1 METFEIKNEL
11 HKFVETGD
19 ETMLRFF
26 YAMATEYKK
35 TRKKPERIFSET
47 KFINEILEAEKQI
60 ELGDFQTIEDFE
72 KETQLWK

>member
-1 METFEIKNEL
+1 METLEIRNEL
-11 HKFVETGD
+11 RKFVETGD

-35 TRKKPERIFSET
+35 TRKKSKTTFSET
-47 KFINEILEAEKQI
+47 DFINGIIEAEKQI
-60 ELGDFQTIEDFE
+60 EQGDFQTIEDFE